1 MKALS
6 RSSMRGFTLIEI
18 LVGFCLLFLIIG
30 VGAYSLSAQSAKKKI
45 VEPATE
51 LQSLARRGMQMAI
64 TNRRP
69 FVLAISE
76 NSIALQESRIRSG
89 SIGIAFDDGP
99 EPGVI
104 DSFELPEFMRFL
116 VRSWEDKYFR
126 PPEEVRSDD
135 EEVYRWIFES
145 SGICEPLGIK
155 LICEEE
161 GSEGMLTMEFNP
173 LTAQIQEPLNKTIVL
188 GAENIDELECN

>member
-1 MKALS
+1 MKVLT

-30 VGAYSLSAQSAKKKI
+30 VGVHSLSAQSSKKKL
-45 VEPATE
+45 VEPANE

-69 FVLAISE
+69 FVLTISE
-76 NSIALQESRIRSG
+76 NSVALQESRIRSG
-89 SIGIAFDDGP
+89 SSGSIFNDRP
-99 EPGVI
+99 EPGVV

-126 PPEEVRSDD
+126 PPEEVRSDN
-135 EEVYRWIFES
+135 EEVYRWVFES

-161 GSEGMLTMEFNP
+161 GSEGMVTMEFNP

-188 GAENIDELECN
+188 GAENIDELE

>member
-1 MKALS
+1 MKAFT

-45 VEPATE
+45 VEPANE

-76 NSIALQESRIRSG
+76 NSVALQESRIRSG
-89 SIGIAFDDGP
+89 SIGSIFDDGP
-99 EPGVI
+99 EKGVI
-104 DSFELPEFMRFL
+104 DSFELPEFMKFL

-126 PPEEVRSDD
+126 PPEEVRDDD
-135 EEVYRWIFES
+135 EEVYRWVFES

-188 GAENIDELECN
+188 GAENIDELE

>member
-1 MKALS
+1 MKALT

-45 VEPATE
+45 VEPAIE

-76 NSIALQESRIRSG
+76 NSIVLQESRIRSG
-89 SIGIAFDDGP
+89 SIGIVFDDGP

-161 GSEGMLTMEFNP
+161 GAEGMLTMEFNP

-188 GAENIDELECN
+188 GAENIDELE

>member
-1 MKALS
+1 MKALT

-45 VEPATE
+45 VEPAIE

-135 EEVYRWIFES
+135 EEVYRWVFES

-188 GAENIDELECN
+188 GAENIDELE

>member
-1 MKALS
+1 MKALT

-45 VEPATE
+45 VEPANE

-76 NSIALQESRIRSG
+76 NSIVLQESRIRSG
-89 SIGIAFDDGP
+89 SIGIVFDDGP

-188 GAENIDELECN
+188 GAENIDELE

>member
-1 MKALS
+1 MKALT

-45 VEPATE
+45 VEPANE

-76 NSIALQESRIRSG
+76 NSVALQESRIRSG
-89 SIGIAFDDGP
+89 SIGSIFDDGP

-126 PPEEVRSDD
+126 SPEEILSDD
-135 EEVYRWIFES
+135 EEVYRWVFES

-188 GAENIDELECN
+188 GAENIDELE

>member
-1 MKALS
+1 
-6 RSSMRGFTLIEI
+6 MRGFTLIEI

-76 NSIALQESRIRSG
+76 NSIVLQESRIRSG
-89 SIGIAFDDGP
+89 SIGIVFDDGP

-126 PPEEVRSDD
+126 PPEQVRSDD

-161 GSEGMLTMEFNP
+161 GAEGMLTMEFNP

-188 GAENIDELECN
+188 GAENIDELE

>member
-1 MKALS
+1 MKELT

-45 VEPATE
+45 VEPAIE

-76 NSIALQESRIRSG
+76 NSIVLQESRIRSG
-89 SIGIAFDDGP
+89 SIGIVFDDGP

-188 GAENIDELECN
+188 GVENIDELE

>member
-1 MKALS
+1 MKALT

-45 VEPATE
+45 VEPAIE

-76 NSIALQESRIRSG
+76 NSIVLQESRIRSG
-89 SIGIAFDDGP
+89 SIGIVFDDGP

-188 GAENIDELECN
+188 GAENIDELE

>member
-1 MKALS
+1 MKALT

-76 NSIALQESRIRSG
+76 NSIVLQESRIRSG
-89 SIGIAFDDGP
+89 SIGIVFDDGP
-99 EPGVI
+99 EPGVN

-188 GAENIDELECN
+188 GAENIDELE

>member
-1 MKALS
+1 MKALT

-76 NSIALQESRIRSG
+76 NSIVLQESRIRSG
-89 SIGIAFDDGP
+89 SIGIIFDDGP

-188 GAENIDELECN
+188 GAENIDELE

>member
-1 MKALS
+1 MKALT

-76 NSIALQESRIRSG
+76 NSIVLQESRIRSG
-89 SIGIAFDDGP
+89 SIGIVFDDGP

-188 GAENIDELECN
+188 GAENIDELE